1 MPTEH
6 ETKVL
11 EIDVKEIEGKLKK
24 LGAKK
29 KSDTLMKRWVFDLEA
44 GKKWIRLRDNG
55 NNITL
60 AYKHK
65 KGSGIS
71 ETEEIEVVVD
81 DFDKTFEI
89 LSKMNF
95 NEKYYRESRRKI
107 YVLKGMEFCIDEWPK
122 IPPMLEIEAGSEKKV
137 KEGLKMLGL
146 EGKDA
151 GNLCMIDVGKIYNID
166 FDKTKKLRF

>member
-1 MPTEH
+1 MPIEH

-11 EIDVKEIEGKLKK
+11 DIDVKEIERKLKG
-24 LGAKK
+24 LGARK
-29 KSDTLMKRWVFDLEA
+29 KSDALMRRWVFDLEA

-55 NNITL
+55 NHITL

-65 KGSGIS
+65 NGNGIS
-71 ETEEIEVVVD
+71 DTEEIEVVVD
-81 DFDKTFEI
+81 DFDKTFDI

-95 NEKYYRESRRKI
+95 KEKYYRESRRKI

-146 EGKDA
+146 EGKDV

-166 FDKTKKLRF
+166 FDMFKVMKF